1 MLESALPGYELPF
14 AQLREDEDLPV
25 EPMAPMPGLEYPAL
39 DAEAVASSASAA
51 QERRTELQADA
62 ASGVPLPPVEYPQ
75 PEPELPLP
83 PAGAPAM
90 ALVEDSTSP
99 AAVLRPSARKP
110 PRSAIPESFKTI
122 SSATITASNEAQIKV
137 PMLVLCGEWLKA
149 VGFPIGS
156 SAVLTTDKRG
166 EIALNRLGLGLPRR
180 LYIRATP
187 R

>member
-1 MLESALPGYELPF
+1 
-14 AQLREDEDLPV
+14 
-25 EPMAPMPGLEYPAL
+25 MANKAR
-39 DAEAVASSASAA
+39 SAS
-51 QERRTELQADA
+51 ETRR
-62 ASGVPLPPVEYPQ
+62 SKK
-75 PEPELPLP
+75 
-83 PAGAPAM
+83 
-90 ALVEDSTSP
+90 
-99 AAVLRPSARKP
+99 RKP

-180 LYIRATP
+180 LYIRATT